1 MLLGSDL
8 LIFSNEKYAA
18 VSLHL
23 WDVSRK
29 VTPLTWLEAWLVNF
43 MASVPELAICYHQD
57 DVVQGYEL
65 LKHSVLEDYTC
76 SSVIQTQREQRKH
89 EVSANDTIREALS
102 LYESL
107 GDLRRQEAA
116 YTHFQLACHQRDCC
130 LRFWVSD
137 QMNNLAKVENSVV
150 QKVKQYASLAERN
163 WQNSMD
169 FYGPKTHPVMYLT
182 ILIDMSALSSSLSNY
197 LHSTSLLDSA
207 LTRLL
212 EGRHLSEETSPSPND
227 QNPKRLWTS

>member
-150 QKVKQYASLAERN
+150 QK
-163 WQNSMD
+163 
-169 FYGPKTHPVMYLT
+169 
-182 ILIDMSALSSSLSNY
+182 
-197 LHSTSLLDSA
+197 LLDSA

-227 QNPKRLWTS
+227 QNPKVCAKFWGQLANVVEEYVSRTFHKNKQISIQHSAISIW